1 MRKGYFGFV
10 AALAALVLLGAG
22 YQVSKAEPAKHGKIE
37 VKVMKDNKPV
47 ANAHVLLFVAEE
59 HHHEAGHDATHHEAD
74 NDNHHKNKEEKAI
87 AKGTTNAEGIFIFES
102 EAPGKYIVR
111 AGEKGE
117 GVAQEHVTVTADQTA
132 EVTLNLKM
140 HRDKD
145 HHEHH

>member
-1 MRKGYFGFV
+1 MRKGYFGLMAT
-10 AALAALVLLGAG
+10 AAAMLLLGVG

-37 VKVMKDNKPV
+37 VKVMKNDKPV
-47 ANAHVLLFVAEE
+47 ANAHVWLFVAKE
-59 HHHEAGHDATHHEAD
+59 HHHEANHDATHHEAD
-74 NDNHHKNKEEKAI
+74 SDNHHKDKEDKAI
-87 AKGTTNAEGIFIFES
+87 AKGTTNAEGIFVFES

-117 GVAQEHVTVTADQTA
+117 GVAQERVTVTADQTA

-140 HRDKD
+140 LRDKD